1 MNSDVTLPTVPRV
14 NQPVVGPKPF
24 EARGATGSVSS
35 APPTAAS
42 QAPEAASEV
51 KGAQQV
57 GPSVDAK
64 TMREAVD
71 EMQSRVQMVRRD
83 LQFTIDEDTQEVVV
97 KVLDRES
104 GEVVRQ
110 IPSEEVL
117 AMLKRMREWSD
128 AHGEAGKGLLF
139 AGKA

>member
-1 MNSDVTLPTVPRV
+1 V
-14 NQPVVGPKPF
+14 NQPVAGPKPF
-24 EARGATGSVSS
+24 EARGAAGSVSS
-35 APPTAAS
+35 ALSTSAS
-42 QAPEAASEV
+42 QTPEAASEAM
-51 KGAQQV
+51 GTQQA
-57 GPSVDAK
+57 SANVDAK

-71 EMQSRVQMVRRD
+71 EMQNRVQMVRRD

-117 AMLKRMREWSD
+117 AMLKRMREWSE

-139 AGKA
+139 VGKA

>member
-1 MNSDVTLPTVPRV
+1 V
-14 NQPVVGPKPF
+14 NQPVVGPKSF
-24 EARGATGSVSS
+24 EARGVAGSVSS

-42 QAPEAASEV
+42 QAPEAAHEV
-51 KGAQQV
+51 KEEDKDQFSPG
-57 GPSVDAK
+57 VDAK
-64 TMREAVD
+64 TIREAVD

-117 AMLKRMREWSD
+117 AMLKRMREWSE

-139 AGKA
+139 VGKA